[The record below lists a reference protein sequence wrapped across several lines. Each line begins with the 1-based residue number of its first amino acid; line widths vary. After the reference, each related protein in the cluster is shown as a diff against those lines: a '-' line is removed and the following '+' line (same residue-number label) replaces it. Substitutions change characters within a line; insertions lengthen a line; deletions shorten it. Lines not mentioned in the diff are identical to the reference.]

1 MSLQSKKL
9 KKKLFERTWVGSGS
23 SGGLNTKIKKKLTT
37 DVIWHL
43 TEARL
48 NASMAVVV
56 SKTCLYNLYLLN
68 NPSPPLQWFFER
80 PRIHR
85 ATHILIFISWE
96 LFAETTLIVFAI
108 VFPSVNTG
116 ALSHDERINLADK
129 KYATKEHRRKK
140 IMDSIQNAQW

>member
-1 MSLQSKKL
+1 MSLQSKTF

-68 NPSPPLQWFFER
+68 NPSPPLQ
-80 PRIHR
+80 
-85 ATHILIFISWE
+85 
-96 LFAETTLIVFAI
+96 
-108 VFPSVNTG
+108 
-116 ALSHDERINLADK
+116 
-129 KYATKEHRRKK
+129 
-140 IMDSIQNAQW
+140 